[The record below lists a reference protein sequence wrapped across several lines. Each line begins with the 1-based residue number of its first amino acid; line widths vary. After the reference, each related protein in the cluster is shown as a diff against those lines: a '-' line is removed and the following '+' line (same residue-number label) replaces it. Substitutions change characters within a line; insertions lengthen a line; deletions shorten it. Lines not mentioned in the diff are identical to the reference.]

1 MGIKVNARWSEVDLA
16 QHVARNPKALR
27 KNPLAPL
34 PLVSVPKISRE
45 VKHDYKAEFEQQLS
59 FVGIQAEREFVFA
72 PPRRWRSD
80 WRVKDTRILI
90 EFEGGLYAKRAAGH
104 SSVTG
109 IQRDIRKYNAAAIA
123 GWIVI
128 RITPE
133 YIVKGYAL
141 KWVEDA
147 LKAIGANL
155 TGMNRS
161 LVGEGDHQLD
171 G

>member
-1 MGIKVNARWSEVDLA
+1 MFAS
-16 QHVARNPKALR
+16 PR
-27 KNPLAPL
+27 K
-34 PLVSVPKISRE
+34 
-45 VKHDYKAEFEQQLS
+45 
-59 FVGIQAEREFVFA
+59 
-72 PPRRWRSD
+72 WRAD

-133 YIVKGYAL
+133 YVVKGDAL
-141 KWVEDA
+141 KWTEDA
-147 LKAIGANL
+147 LKSSPCGHFTGVNRIRKINAHSFMKCRANHSKIREL
-155 TGMNRS
+155 
-161 LVGEGDHQLD
+161 
-171 G
+171 

>member
-1 MGIKVNARWSEVDLA
+1 MTNGYTEEWLANYQARRSLKVVVP
-16 QHVARNPKALR
+16 VALKQI
-27 KNPLAPL
+27 
-34 PLVSVPKISRE
+34 VRE

-59 FVGIQAEREFVFA
+59 LVGIQVEREFYFA
-72 PPRRWRSD
+72 HPRKWRSD

-109 IQRDIRKYNAAAIA
+109 IQRDIRKYNAAAIG
-123 GWIVI
+123 GWLLI

-133 YIVKGYAL
+133 YVVKGDAL

-147 LKAIGANL
+147 LKSSQSQTSKETKPL
-155 TGMNRS
+155 
-161 LVGEGDHQLD
+161 
-171 G
+171 